1 MKQQQNLLQRLSN
14 VFSKDENS
22 LLGQL
27 FGAIGSKLDE
37 LDPAQTQLQRQFAM
51 FTANGEA
58 LDRHGQDWGVYR
70 RDLEADEDYR
80 RRIQAVL
87 PIYTNGPTVQAISDI
102 VRNFTGAAPVILEFG
117 PYSFTM
123 GVTPMGDFMFN
134 DRSPF
139 EFEVQVQNPEGVTY
153 KKNDLEMAVQQA
165 KPARATVTFVHQ
177 GGI

>member
-1 MKQQQNLLQRLSN
+1 MKQQQNLLNRLSN
-14 VFSKDENS
+14 VFRKDDDS
-22 LLGQL
+22 LLSQL
-27 FGAIGSKLDE
+27 MGAVGRELDAV
-37 LDPAQTQLQRQFAM
+37 DPAQTRLDRQFTM
-51 FTANGEA
+51 STAVGAA
-58 LDRHGQDWGVYR
+58 LDLHGKDWGIVR
-70 RDLEADEDYR
+70 RNAESDDDYR

-123 GVTPMGDFMFN
+123 GVTPMGDFLFN

-139 EFEVQVQNPEGVTY
+139 EFEVQVQNPNGEEY
-153 KKNDLEMAVQQA
+153 KRMDLEAAVLQA
-165 KPARATVTFVHQ
+165 KPARATATFVHQ